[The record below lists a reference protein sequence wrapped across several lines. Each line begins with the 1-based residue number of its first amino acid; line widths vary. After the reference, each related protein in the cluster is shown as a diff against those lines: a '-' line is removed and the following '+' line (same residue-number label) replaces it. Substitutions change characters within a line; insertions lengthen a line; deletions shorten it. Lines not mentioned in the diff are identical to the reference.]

1 MNKIAMAIFL
11 IAFIPSVV
19 LADGCDLDAHFGP
32 VSFENERPVAALR
45 KILTGTGISLI
56 ETGEFDAGT
65 ISAQNVAGTVGE
77 AVRRLAEGTGL
88 EYTCNNGVM
97 RVAQKQH
104 VPAPALGSAT
114 PMLATTVQSAILAP
128 VAPVKSIIKISDGD
142 SIRAKLTQFAKDNQY
157 QISWN
162 GDDLFAKKNA
172 DFVGDNF
179 EDVINKF
186 FIATKITGY
195 ITKDEGKMLNVF
207 VQ

>member
-1 MNKIAMAIFL
+1 MNKLAMLLFL
-11 IAFIPSVV
+11 IAFIPSIA
-19 LADGCDLDAHFGP
+19 LADGCDLEAHFGP
-32 VSFENERPVAALR
+32 VSFQNERPVAALR
-45 KILTGTGISLI
+45 KILTGTGISLV
-56 ETGEFDAGT
+56 EAGEFDAGT
-65 ISAQNVAGTVGE
+65 ISAQNISGTVGE
-77 AVRRLAEGTGL
+77 AVRRLTEGTGL
-88 EYTCNNGVM
+88 DYSCNNGVM
-97 RVAQKQH
+97 RVSQKQH
-104 VPAPALGSAT
+104 VSDPALSAASSMVT
-114 PMLATTVQSAILAP
+114 ATMQPAILAP
-128 VAPVKSIIKISDGD
+128 VAPAKSIIRISDGD

-179 EDVINKF
+179 EDVLNKF